1 MWMKLVTLETITLFK
16 SINDCNALAGFTL
29 PFTVLFVR
37 PVTLCV
43 SNKDYDYDYVKI
55 SYF

>member
-1 MWMKLVTLETITLFK
+1 MKFVTLETITLFK
-16 SINDCNALAGFTL
+16 SINDCNDLAGFTL